1 MKSFE
6 YVVVKYVPNVARDES
21 VNVGVLVR
29 EPVAGDFSF
38 KFLPRGAV
46 VRKLWPTADM
56 NIVRHLEKQ
65 LERTQPSQL
74 SLSPPSLGRTGSPQE
89 PGVFASA
96 RGKFA
101 GHHQFSRGRPG
112 ATAERFRCS

>member
-6 YVVVKYVPNVARDES
+6 YVVVKYVPNVTRDES

-29 EPVAGDFSF
+29 DPTAGEFSF

-65 LERTQPSQL
+65 LGRTQPSQL

-89 PGVFASA
+89 ATFFASA
-96 RGKFA
+96 REEFTGNLQFTQERGVAA
-101 GHHQFSRGRPG
+101 GDIQ
-112 ATAERFRCS
+112 